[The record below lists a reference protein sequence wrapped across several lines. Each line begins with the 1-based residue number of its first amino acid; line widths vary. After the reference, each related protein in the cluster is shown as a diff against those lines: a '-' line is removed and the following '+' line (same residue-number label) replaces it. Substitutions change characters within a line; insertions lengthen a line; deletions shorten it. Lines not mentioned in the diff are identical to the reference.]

1 MKTSWVGM
9 NILVSFIV
17 SGVQTVFNSPVD
29 FDSSTLENSLNSSVL
44 SLFSASQLEMSP

>member
-17 SGVQTVFNSPVD
+17 SGGQTVFNSPVD